1 MPSAAEF
8 DRGSGGSFDSGREVG
23 VRFAGRESKHT
34 THTRRSP
41 AGLEVFGE
49 PSATCRYSGTSVV
62 IAMTKCAG
70 LPNNGTSISAARRLP
85 CANTEVINAL
95 RRTRPS
101 RARCSGSP
109 STKQLCSEPILRWG
123 TDLGSSDITHLHE
136 RWCERI
142 VRVFATPPPGRAS
155 PGDRCRARRDVRL
168 RASSMRWTPSL
179 KASSLFRCM
188 KAPPNVKIS
197 PKLTYQS
204 VAEIHNCLTA

>member
-142 VRVFATPPPGRAS
+142 VRVFDAAPRSCFSGRPVPRSQGCEVARVLHALDTVPEGKFPVPMYESAS
-155 PGDRCRARRDVRL
+155 
-168 RASSMRWTPSL
+168 
-179 KASSLFRCM
+179 
-188 KAPPNVKIS
+188 
-197 PKLTYQS
+197 
-204 VAEIHNCLTA
+204 